1 MGTTTTTT
9 SFQFSILNYIYSFVF
24 RHLQSTTITMKFS
37 IAAATALFAAL
48 TTALPE
54 AFTLVADGGNTVL
67 TDGQKLLIGADPA
80 SHEILI
86 LRGSNEATGVSFTST
101 DQTPTGFQTLY
112 VVDGQVAPVGLT
124 LPHSGATPEG
134 ASLDGFGTDKA
145 GYFPHEGKNYFG
157 IEGYGDNPE
166 RTINWVD
173 GHSSTQRV
181 ANLWVKE
188 CKGC

>member
-1 MGTTTTTT
+1 
-9 SFQFSILNYIYSFVF
+9 
-24 RHLQSTTITMKFS
+24 MKFT
-37 IAAATALFAAL
+37 IAAAATLFTAFTA
-48 TTALPE
+48 ALPE
-54 AFTLVADGGNTVL
+54 AFTLVADGGKTVL

-86 LRGSNEATGVSFTST
+86 LRGSNETTGVSFTSK

-112 VVDGQVAPVGLT
+112 VVDGQVAPVALT

-134 ASLDGFGTDKA
+134 ASLDGFGTDKD
-145 GYFPHEGKNYFG
+145 GYFTHDGKNYFG

-181 ANLWVKE
+181 VNLWVKE